1 MGHGFCELKDGC
13 EGHENAWEARES
25 DKKKRESVEFAAEQG
40 VERVR
45 ET

>member
-13 EGHENAWEARES
+13 EGHETVWEARES
-25 DKKKRESVEFAAEQG
+25 DKKKELVEFAAERG